1 MIKFLIKGLLRDRSR
16 SLFPVLTVFSGVF
29 LAVVLYSFMNG
40 VIADMIN
47 STARYQTGH
56 VKVMTQAYAEES
68 NQTPN
73 DLALTGINEITQILK
88 DNYPDMIWTTRIKFG
103 GLLDIPDEK
112 GETKKQGPVTG
123 LAVDLF
129 SPSSPEWGL
138 LRIEKSIIRGR
149 IPKERGEILIGDEFA
164 GKLNIGPGD
173 TATLISS
180 TMFGSMAIYNFK
192 IAGTVS
198 FGISAMDRG
207 AILADIA
214 DIQDALDMQ
223 DTAGEL
229 LGYFPD
235 DIYNDEKAVEI
246 AASFNKQYKDPD
258 DRFSPLM
265 RTLPVESG
273 LTDYITIID
282 SMGVIMVS
290 IFIAVMSIVLWN
302 SGLMGSLRRYG
313 EIGVRLAVGENK
325 THIYKTLILESLFI
339 GIFGSILGTAAGT
352 GVSYL
357 MQIYGID
364 YGYLMKNSSMMISN
378 VYRARVSIGSFFI
391 GFIPGIASTVLG
403 ASIAGIGIYR
413 RQTAGLFK
421 ELEV

>member
-29 LAVVLYSFMNG
+29 LAVLLYSFMNG

-68 NQTPN
+68 NQMPN
-73 DLALTGINEITQILK
+73 DLALTGIKEITETLK
-88 DNYPDMIWTTRIKFG
+88 NNYPDMIWTARIKYG

-112 GETKKQGPVTG
+112 GETKEQGPVAG

-129 SPSSPEWGL
+129 SPSSPEWDL

-149 IPKERGEILIGDEFA
+149 VPKERGEILIGDEFA

-180 TMFGSMAIYNFK
+180 TMFGSMAVYNFK

-207 AILADIA
+207 AIFADIA

-229 LGYFPD
+229 LGFFPD
-235 DIYNDEKAVEI
+235 NMYNDEKAAEI
-246 AASFNKQYKDPD
+246 AASFNRQFKDPD

-273 LTDYITIID
+273 LSDYITLLD

-290 IFIAVMSIVLWN
+290 IFIVAMSIVLWN
-302 SGLMGSLRRYG
+302 AGLMGSLRRYG

-325 THIYKTLILESLFI
+325 THIYKTLIIESLFI

-378 VYRARVSIGSFFI
+378 VYRAKVSTGSFFI

-413 RQTAGLFK
+413 RQTASLFK

>member
-16 SLFPVLTVFSGVF
+16 SLFPVLTVSSGVF

-68 NQTPN
+68 NQMPN
-73 DLALTGINEITQILK
+73 DLALTGINEITQTLK
-88 DNYPDMIWTTRIKFG
+88 DNYPDMIWTARIKFG

-112 GETKKQGPVTG
+112 GETKDQGPVTG

-129 SPSSPEWGL
+129 SPSSPEWDL

-149 IPKERGEILIGDEFA
+149 IPVERGEILIGDEFA
-164 GKLNIGPGD
+164 GKLDIAPGD

-192 IAGTVS
+192 IAGTVR

-214 DIQDALDMQ
+214 DIQEALDMQ

-235 DIYNDEKAVEI
+235 NIYNDEKAAEI
-246 AASFNKQYKDPD
+246 AASFNRQFKDPD
-258 DRFSPLM
+258 DRFSPIM

-273 LTDYITIID
+273 LSDYIAMID
-282 SMGVIMVS
+282 SMGVIIVS
-290 IFIAVMSIVLWN
+290 IFIAAMSIVLWN

-339 GIFGSILGTAAGT
+339 GIFGSVIGTAAGT

-378 VYRARVSIGSFFI
+378 VYRAKVSTGSFFI
-391 GFIPGIASTVLG
+391 GFIPGIVSTVLG
-403 ASIAGIGIYR
+403 ASIAGTGIYR
-413 RQTAGLFK
+413 RQTASLFK

>member
-29 LAVVLYSFMNG
+29 LAVLLYSFMNG

-68 NQTPN
+68 NQMPN
-73 DLALTGINEITQILK
+73 DLALTGIKEITETLK
-88 DNYPDMIWTTRIKFG
+88 NNYPDMIWTARIKYG

-112 GETKKQGPVTG
+112 GETKEQGPVAG

-129 SPSSPEWGL
+129 SPSSPEWDL

-149 IPKERGEILIGDEFA
+149 VPKERGEILIGDEFA

-180 TMFGSMAIYNFK
+180 TMFGSMAVYNFK

-207 AILADIA
+207 AIFADIA

-229 LGYFPD
+229 LGFFPD
-235 DIYNDEKAVEI
+235 NMYNDEKAAEI
-246 AASFNKQYKDPD
+246 AASFNRQFKDPD

-273 LTDYITIID
+273 LSDYITLLD

-290 IFIAVMSIVLWN
+290 IFIVAMSIVLWN
-302 SGLMGSLRRYG
+302 AGLMGSLRRYG
-313 EIGVRLAVGENK
+313 EIGVRLAIGENK
-325 THIYKTLILESLFI
+325 THIYKTLIIESLFI

-378 VYRARVSIGSFFI
+378 VYRAKVSTGSFFI

-413 RQTAGLFK
+413 RQTASLFK

>member
-1 MIKFLIKGLLRDRSR
+1 MIKFLIKGLFRDRSR

-29 LAVVLYSFMNG
+29 LAVLLYSIMNG

-56 VKVMTQAYAEES
+56 VKVMTQAYAEEA

-378 VYRARVSIGSFFI
+378 VYRARVSTGSFFI